1 MKRHPLVRSLLLLGV
16 MWLLALPVSAHGYL
30 VRSIPADRSQ
40 LERSPTRLQYWFSE
54 QLEPRFSRLTL
65 RDSAGQIIA
74 EGGVDEN
81 NRNLMS
87 LRLPPNALADGVY
100 VVELAP
106 AFASDGHVSL
116 STNVFTVGAASGLVD
131 SQAASQL
138 PLLLEVVWKVLL
150 LSGTHLLFGVT
161 MLYVYVLRPAWGS
174 SKHPAGGL
182 PPRVMNRLYALIGVG
197 LGLAIIGN
205 VVALVQQSAVF
216 FNTSIA
222 QVLESGLWQVVRI
235 GSRFGDVWNVRM
247 FFLIV
252 MAGLMAASLYYRT
265 RYPETVRAFWV
276 AGTWCMALVLGANAI
291 ISHAAGSLVM
301 PWVALSMHWLHTL
314 ASAFWV
320 GGLAA
325 LALVLP
331 VALQPYEGD
340 ARRQVI
346 LTAMRR
352 YSLLVVGALAVVV
365 TSGLYNSSNW
375 FYSADDLT
383 TVYGGTLALKAL
395 LVAILIGVG
404 ALHHLALRPQLA
416 EQLRVDR
423 WPLIRQAGHFHAT
436 LNAETVLAA
445 CVLVAAG
452 ALSSTPVPVPDF
464 LDRRLPPNTQ
474 TVQVDG
480 WVVTATIAPGGTGI
494 NTVDVSVT
502 QASDSASRDDLRV
515 TLQLSDPERDVR
527 GLIHSAEPLGEG
539 LYSAFLDDID
549 MAGRWWSSVD
559 LRTEDGRRLRAAFAW
574 NISEEANV
582 ILSLPPSLWTVLLG
596 FVVCAALGYVLYPSA
611 KALYARL
618 NLTPQSVLTASIA
631 IGISVFLIGFAIVS
645 VEQQRLAQA
654 TSLLPP
660 PRVVNPT
667 LPTQDSL
674 ERGEQ
679 LYYQRCVIWQT
690 VTDFRAFMNQVDRLR
705 DGDIYDA
712 IRSGWRNMPACNGD
726 FTEDDIWDVVNFVR
740 VLQYQFRRDL

>member
-1 MKRHPLVRSLLLLGV
+1 MTRRYIIRTLLLLSLI
-16 MWLLALPVSAHGYL
+16 WLWALPVSAHGYL

-65 RDSAGQIIA
+65 RDSTGQIIA

-87 LRLPPNALADGVY
+87 LRLPPNALPDGVY

-131 SQAASQL
+131 SQAASEL
-138 PLLLEVVWKVLL
+138 PLPLEIVWKVLL
-150 LSGTHLLFGVT
+150 LSGTHLLFGTT

-182 PPRVMNRLYALIGVG
+182 PPRVMNRLYALVWVG
-197 LGLAIIGN
+197 LGLAVAGN
-205 VVALVQQSAVF
+205 VLALIQQSAVF

-222 QVLESGLWQVVRI
+222 QVLESGLWQIVRI
-235 GSRFGDVWNVRM
+235 GSRFGDVWNVQM
-247 FFLIV
+247 FFLFV
-252 MAGLMAASLYYRT
+252 MAVLMAASVYYRT

-331 VALQPYEGD
+331 AAVQPYEGET
-340 ARRQVI
+340 RRQVI
-346 LTAMRR
+346 LAAMRH
-352 YSLLVVGALAVVV
+352 YSRLVVGALAVIV
-365 TSGLYNSSNW
+365 TSGFYNSSNW
-375 FYSADDLT
+375 FYSADDVAT
-383 TVYGGTLALKAL
+383 FYGGTLLLKVMM
-395 LVAILIGVG
+395 VAILIAVG

-416 EQLRVDR
+416 EKLKVAH
-423 WPLIRQAGHFHAT
+423 WPLIRQAGQFHAT
-436 LNAETVLAA
+436 LNAETVIAA
-445 CVLVAAG
+445 GVLIAAG
-452 ALSSTPVPVPDF
+452 ALSSTPVPVPEF

-474 TVQVDG
+474 TVQVED
-480 WVVTATIAPGGTGI
+480 WLVTATVAPGGTGI

-502 QASDSASRDDLRV
+502 NARDNTARDDLRI

-527 GLIHSAEPLGEG
+527 GPIHTAEPLGEG

-549 MAGRWWSSVD
+549 TAGRWWSSVD
-559 LRTEDGRRLRAAFAW
+559 LRTEDGERLRAAFEW

-596 FVVCAALGYVLYPSA
+596 FAVCGALAYVLYPSA

-618 NLTPQSVLTASIA
+618 NLNPQSVLTAGA
-631 IGISVFLIGFAIVS
+631 AVGISVFLIGFAIVA
-645 VEQQRLAQA
+645 VEQQRLAQEA
-654 TSLLPP
+654 ALLPP
-660 PRVVNPT
+660 PTVINPT
-667 LPTQDSL
+667 LPTQESL
-674 ERGEQ
+674 ERGERV
-679 LYYQRCVIWQT
+679 YYERCVIWQT

-705 DGDIYDA
+705 DGDIYAA
-712 IRSGWRNMPACNGD
+712 IQRGWRNMPACNGD
-726 FTEDDIWDVVNFVR
+726 FTEEERWDVVNFVR

>member
-1 MKRHPLVRSLLLLGV
+1 MKRPFRLTSLLLFALL
-16 MWLLALPVSAHGYL
+16 WLTVTPVSAHGYL

-74 EGGVDEN
+74 EGSVDEN

-87 LRLPPNALADGVY
+87 LRLPPNALPDGVY
-100 VVELAP
+100 VVELSP

-116 STNVFTVGAASGLVD
+116 STNVFTVGAAAGLVD
-131 SQAASQL
+131 SQAASTL
-138 PLLLEVVWKVLL
+138 PLPLEVVWKVLL

-174 SKHPAGGL
+174 AKHPAGGL
-182 PPRVMNRLYALIGVG
+182 PPRVMNRLYALVAVG
-197 LGLAIIGN
+197 LAL
-205 VVALVQQSAVF
+205 ALVGNMLALIQQSAVF

-247 FFLIV
+247 VFLIV
-252 MAGLMAASLYYRT
+252 MAGLMAASVYYRT

-276 AGTWCMALVLGANAI
+276 AGTWCMALVLGANAV

-331 VALQPYEGD
+331 VAIQPYEGD
-340 ARRQVI
+340 TRRQVI
-346 LTAMRR
+346 LAAMRR
-352 YSLLVVGALAVVV
+352 YSLLIVGALAVVV

-375 FYSADDLT
+375 FYSADDVT
-383 TVYGGTLALKAL
+383 TVYGGTLLLKVL
-395 LVAILIGVG
+395 LVAILIGIG

-416 EQLRVDR
+416 EKLKVSH
-423 WPLIRQAGHFHAT
+423 WPLVRQAGQFHAT

-445 CVLVAAG
+445 FVLIAAG
-452 ALSSTPVPVPDF
+452 SLSSTPVPVPEF

-474 TVQVDG
+474 TAQVED
-480 WVVTATIAPGGTGI
+480 WLVTATVAPGGTGI

-502 QASDSASRDDLRV
+502 QASSAAPRDDLRV
-515 TLQLSDPERDVR
+515 TLQLSAPERDVR
-527 GLIHSAEPLGEG
+527 GLIHTAEPLGEG

-549 MAGRWWSSVD
+549 AAGRWWSSVD
-559 LRTEDGRRLRAAFAW
+559 LRTEDGQRLRAAFEW
-574 NISEEANV
+574 QISEEANV

-596 FVVCAALGYVLYPSA
+596 FVVCAALAYVLHPSA

-618 NLTPQSVLTASIA
+618 NLTPQSVLTAGIA
-631 IGISVFLIGFAIVS
+631 VGISVFLIGFAIIA

-654 TSLLPP
+654 ATLLPP
-660 PRVVNPT
+660 PAVINPT
-667 LPTQDSL
+667 LPTQDSVD
-674 ERGEQ
+674 RGER
-679 LYYQRCVIWQT
+679 LYYERCVVWQT

-712 IRSGWRNMPACNGD
+712 IRRGWRNMPPCNGD
-726 FTEDDIWDVVNFVR
+726 FADDTIWDVVNFVR